1 MKEQTAVDWLFEQI
15 PIEWSSRISAFNA
28 YQQAKAMERMQIIE
42 ADLNATKRT
51 AMGFNADVSEKR
63 VKELGEQYYKETF
76 GK

>member
-1 MKEQTAVDWLFEQI
+1 MAEQTAVDWLFEQI

-28 YQQAKAMERMQIIE
+28 YQQAKGMERMQIIE

-63 VKELGEQYYKETF
+63 VKELGEEYYNETF